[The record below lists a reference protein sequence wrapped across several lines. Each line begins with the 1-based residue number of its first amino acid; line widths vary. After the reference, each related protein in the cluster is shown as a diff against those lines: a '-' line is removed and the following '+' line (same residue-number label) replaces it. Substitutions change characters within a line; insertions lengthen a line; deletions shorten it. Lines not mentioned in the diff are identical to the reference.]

1 MTVNASGNE
10 HDILDMVQRWAEAE
24 RKMDSDS
31 LDGLLVADFVAV
43 GPLGFVLTKDQW
55 LDRYRTG
62 ALHNA
67 SFELQD
73 AQVRDFGSAAVV
85 VGTQAQQTSYRGQDS
100 SGRFRATLVAVRRDD
115 RWLVAGVHLSPI
127 AGPPS

>member
-1 MTVNASGNE
+1 VNASENE
-10 HDILDMVQRWAEAE
+10 QDILDMVRRWAEAE
-24 RKMDSDS
+24 RRMDSDG

-43 GPLGFVLTKDQW
+43 GPRGFVLTRDQW
-55 LDRYRTG
+55 LERYRTG
-62 ALHNA
+62 ALQNA

-73 AQVRDFGSAAVV
+73 AQVRDYGTAAVV

-100 SGRFRATLVAVRRDD
+100 SGRFRATLVAVRSDD
-115 RWLVAGVHLSPI
+115 RWLVAGVHLSPT